1 MNRILFITH
10 DVSRSGAP
18 MVLLYFLK
26 WLKIYHSQI
35 KVDVLA
41 LRGGALKPQFERHC
55 DTYFDWELSTKQ
67 EPLTLRKR
75 VLKNLGFYKI
85 SNKKDLLIG
94 ELAAN
99 AYDVVYANT
108 VVTIPIGE
116 KIIKL
121 FPDSMFI
128 AHVHELEVIIRLL
141 LPNMASFVASVDHFI
156 VPSELT
162 KQNLSCNFEIPA
174 KQITKVYECSEVA
187 QGRRKSKLNK
197 KIFTIGA
204 SGTVHWRKGNDLFL
218 QLANYIRSQ
227 YQEAKVQFVW
237 VGHISKHEQAIMNA
251 DIKKLGLDKDV
262 IFTGEVEDPTVL
274 YSDFDVFVLPSRE
287 DPFPLVCIEVGM
299 LGIPIIC
306 FDKATGIKEVLGKE
320 GGGFV
325 VPYIDIQAMGDK
337 IMTYYDNRTLLLEH
351 GNLNRIS
358 FSKFTPDH
366 ICPQLYSIIDKQ
378 LKI

>member
-1 MNRILFITH
+1 MRVLFITH
-10 DVSRSGAP
+10 DASRSGAP
-18 MVLLYFLK
+18 MVLLHFLK
-26 WLKIYHSQI
+26 WLKIHHSQI

-41 LRGGALKPQFERHC
+41 LRGGALKQQLERHC
-55 DTYFDWELSTKQ
+55 DTYFDWELFTKQ

-85 SNKKDLLIG
+85 SNKKDLLID

-108 VVTIPIGE
+108 VVAMPLGKEIT
-116 KIIKL
+116 KL
-121 FPDSMFI
+121 SPNSKLI
-128 AHVHELEVIIRLL
+128 VHVHELEVIIRQL
-141 LPNMASFVASVDHFI
+141 LPNIASFVVSVDHFI

-162 KQNLSCNFEIPA
+162 KQNLVSNFEIPA
-174 KQITKVYECSEVA
+174 KQITKVYECSEVTP
-187 QGRRKSKLNK
+187 GRGKRKPSK

-204 SGTVHWRKGNDLFL
+204 SGTAHWRKGSDLFL
-218 QLANYIRSQ
+218 LLANYILFQ
-227 YQEAKVQFVW
+227 YPEAKVQFVW
-237 VGHISKHEQAIMNA
+237 VGQVPFHEQAILDA
-251 DIKKLGLDKDV
+251 DIKKLGLDKNV
-262 IFTGEVEDPTVL
+262 IFTGEVEDPSVF

-306 FDKATGIKEVLGKE
+306 FDKATGIQEVLEQE

-337 IMTYYDNRTLLLEH
+337 IMAYYDNSTLLLEH

-366 ICPQLYSIIDKQ
+366 ICPQLYSVIDKQ
-378 LKI
+378 LSI